1 MISAVPAPARRPASR
16 RHIGARLLSALLLAA
31 ITCVPS
37 MARAHD
43 RLDHQRTPAQE
54 YSRFRWSNSCA
65 SVPQKHTTAVVAT
78 PADRPPQTFV
88 ALAPRLSRAVALID
102 VPLPE
107 PLRLRSPHGFRAP
120 PASLR

>member
-1 MISAVPAPARRPASR
+1 MIAAVPAPARPPASR
-16 RHIGARLLSALLLAA
+16 RHIGARLLAALLLAA

-54 YSRFRWSNSCA
+54 HSRFRWSNSCA
-65 SVPQKHTTAVVAT
+65 SVPHKHAAVVVAT
-78 PADRPPQTFV
+78 PADRPPRPLV
-88 ALAPRLSRAVALID
+88 ALAPRSARAGAVVDI
-102 VPLPE
+102 PLPE
-107 PLRLRSPHGFRAP
+107 SLRARSPHGFRAP